1 MALRSYLLQLLR
13 DVRSQKL
20 RTFLTLFGLIWGTA
34 SVTLLLAFGQGLHG
48 HLIKQMKGLGE
59 NIIICW
65 PSRTSLPWQGLPKGR
80 RVRVNEDLADLVT
93 DRMVRLEGI
102 LDTETLIAFRAYA
115 RRDLDAGFALGAEG

>member
-1 MALRSYLLQLLR
+1 MVTAVVLLTVQRERITAVAEALAEMPEVTEVYSVAGKFDLVALL
-13 DVRSQKL
+13 
-20 RTFLTLFGLIWGTA
+20 
-34 SVTLLLAFGQGLHG
+34 
-48 HLIKQMKGLGE
+48 
-59 NIIICW
+59 
-65 PSRTSLPWQGLPKGR
+65 

>member
-1 MALRSYLLQLLR
+1 MVTAVVLLTVQRERITAVAEALAEMPEVTEVY
-13 DVRSQKL
+13 
-20 RTFLTLFGLIWGTA
+20 
-34 SVTLLLAFGQGLHG
+34 SVAGKFDLVALV
-48 HLIKQMKGLGE
+48 
-59 NIIICW
+59 
-65 PSRTSLPWQGLPKGR
+65 